1 MSLNVTFAP
10 IRQDL
15 QVMTLHN
22 TYIQSLAS
30 DKKELEVVETY
41 LKESKISSSATFI
54 EYEHWRSSPWNK
66 SAESEQI
73 HLVLNRDI
81 VTWGQKG
88 LDDVSEVLT
97 CLLILF
103 SQEPGGQFSMK
114 IGHLHDCWRSIES
127 NQGRNSDQYVC
138 FRLIL
143 WRYLDCQD
151 LLQETKD
158 ELFMGA
164 LSMVGITKQI
174 WGIDQNSID

>member
-1 MSLNVTFAP
+1 MYQDQNLLSLDNINNF
-10 IRQDL
+10 QG
-15 QVMTLHN
+15 
-22 TYIQSLAS
+22 LAS
-30 DKKELEVVETY
+30 DKKELEVVERC
-41 LKESKISSSATFI
+41 LIDGKIPSCATI

-114 IGHLHDCWRSIES
+114 IGHLHDCWRLIES

-174 WGIDQNSID
+174 WRIDQNSID